1 MAVQATALDFRSLV
15 RSGIGVPLGVLAALV
30 AVFVGG
36 KVQGSEESSQIGI
49 SFRDGIQRLPLK
61 KV

>member
-1 MAVQATALDFRSLV
+1 
-15 RSGIGVPLGVLAALV
+15 
-30 AVFVGG
+30 VFVGG
-36 KVQGSEESSQIGI
+36 KVQGGEESSQIGI